1 MRPHLRFEWDEAK
14 RLSNLRRHGIDFAEL
29 AEFFEGGLTFDLSD
43 NRYEYN
49 EERVVTLGFWK
60 GRVLVVVHTGREDN
74 IRLISARRASKNEE
88 IKYFKEIWD

>member
-29 AEFFEGGLTFDLSD
+29 AEFFEGLTYDVSD
-43 NRYEYN
+43 DRYEYG
-49 EERVVTLGFWK
+49 EKRVVTFGLWK
-60 GRVLVVVHTGREDN
+60 GRVLLVVHTGTDDN

-88 IKYFKEIWD
+88 IKYFNEIWD